1 MIMVV
6 PSSSLLYGLG
16 RGCRVK
22 IKPLR
27 GRFANLDTAAAPR
40 EMAAIEEDGEK
51 QGAMIGAGQPKITGH

>member
-16 RGCRVK
+16 
-22 IKPLR
+22 
-27 GRFANLDTAAAPR
+27 R